1 MIQIDL
7 PLSHGV
13 MWLFSYVQN
22 VNDIKSSGACRGET
36 EVKKVKKRINLQL
49 FEEGAE
55 TGATGSQGGTA
66 QTGAGGQG
74 SAGGASGAHGTGTY
88 TYEQLEEIANA
99 RVERSERTALANFF
113 RSQGMT
119 EEEVTQA
126 ITDFKTQRAANKPNA
141 EQLQQE
147 RDNALKKVEQM
158 ENEKV
163 LTAKGVKAEDLDYVM
178 FKISKMVDEKTD
190 FKKAAEKF
198 LKENPRF
205 TGQSYR
211 VVSTGVQTGGA
222 EGTEKGNDSINAAI
236 RRAAGR

>member
-126 ITDFKTQRAANKPNA
+126 ITDFKTQRAANQPNT
-141 EQLQQE
+141 EKLQQE
-147 RDNALKKVEQM
+147 RDAALAQVEQM
-158 ENEKV
+158 NNEKI
-163 LTAKGVKAEDLDYVM
+163 LSGKGVRQDDMDYVM
-178 FKISKMVDEKTD
+178 FKVSKMVDEKTD

-205 TGQSYR
+205 TGQNYR
-211 VVSTGVQTGGA
+211 ISTGTPSGGPEGYDTG
-222 EGTEKGNDSINAAI
+222 NNSINAAM
-236 RRAAGR
+236 RKAAGR

>member
-1 MIQIDL
+1 MKYR
-7 PLSHGV
+7 
-13 MWLFSYVQN
+13 M
-22 VNDIKSSGACRGET
+22 
-36 EVKKVKKRINLQL
+36 NLQL
-49 FEEGAE
+49 FEDSAGA
-55 TGATGSQGGTA
+55 
-66 QTGAGGQG
+66 G
-74 SAGGASGAHGTGTY
+74 SAGAQGGNTGTGNSGQNTAGSAAGAHGTGTY

-119 EEEVTQA
+119 EAEVTQA
-126 ITDFKTQRAANKPNA
+126 ISDFKTQRAANQPNT

-222 EGTEKGNDSINAAI
+222 EGTEKGNDFINAAI

>member
-1 MIQIDL
+1 MIQYL

-36 EVKKVKKRINLQL
+36 EVNKVRKRMNLQL
-49 FEEGAE
+49 FEDGAVAG
-55 TGATGSQGGTA
+55 TGD
-66 QTGAGGQG
+66 GGQE
-74 SAGGASGAHGTGTY
+74 SAGGASGAHSTGTY

-126 ITDFKTQRAANKPNA
+126 ITDFKTQRAANQPNT
-141 EQLQQE
+141 ERLQQE
-147 RDNALKKVEQM
+147 RDTALAQVEQM
-158 ENEKV
+158 NNEKI
-163 LTAKGVKAEDLDYVM
+163 LSGKGVRPDDMDYVM
-178 FKISKMVDEKTD
+178 FKVSKMVDEKTD

-205 TGQSYR
+205 TGQNYR
-211 VVSTGVQTGGA
+211 ISTGTPSGGP
-222 EGTEKGNDSINAAI
+222 EGNDTGNNSINAAI

>member
-1 MIQIDL
+1 MKYR
-7 PLSHGV
+7 
-13 MWLFSYVQN
+13 M
-22 VNDIKSSGACRGET
+22 
-36 EVKKVKKRINLQL
+36 NLQL
-49 FEEGAE
+49 FED
-55 TGATGSQGGTA
+55 
-66 QTGAGGQG
+66 GAGAG
-74 SAGGASGAHGTGTY
+74 SAGAQGGNTGTGNSGQNTAGSAAGAHGTGTY

-119 EEEVTQA
+119 EAEVTQA
-126 ITDFKTQRAANKPNA
+126 ISDFKTQRAANQPNT

-163 LTAKGVKAEDLDYVM
+163 LTDKGVKAEDLDYVM